1 MKDLDLN
8 TSADLPAS
16 SASTA
21 GATANSL
28 GDASMA
34 DLKRGFFNGNDTGFE
49 DTFFVAHDS
58 KASGVVGRPCGYER

>member
-1 MKDLDLN
+1 
-8 TSADLPAS
+8 
-16 SASTA
+16 
-21 GATANSL
+21 
-28 GDASMA
+28 MA